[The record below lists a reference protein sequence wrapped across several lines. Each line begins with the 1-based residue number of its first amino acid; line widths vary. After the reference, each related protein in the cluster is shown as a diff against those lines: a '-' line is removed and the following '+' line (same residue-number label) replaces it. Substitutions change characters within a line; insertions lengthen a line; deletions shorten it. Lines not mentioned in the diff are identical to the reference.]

1 MNITDIRVAIA
12 DAVNAF
18 KADTG
23 HLPIRL
29 QVSSVHLSEL
39 QSSAYEFPDGSFILV
54 EYVEGM
60 SRNQVRCIGPEVIKN
75 ELE

>member
-1 MNITDIRVAIA
+1 MRSKQIP
-12 DAVNAF
+12 
-18 KADTG
+18 G

-39 QSSAYEFPDGSFILV
+39 QSSAYEFPDGSFILIN
-54 EYVEGM
+54 YVEGM
-60 SRNQVRCIGPEVIKN
+60 SRSQVRCIGLGVIKN